1 MAGSLRSPLRAVPIA
16 TVVGASPSYPLF
28 LSASPLGSA
37 GPVLWG
43 EVSTVGWL
51 VEPAGSI
58 GLVVVGG
65 SIASVV
71 ATAAPVV
78 SEGCLVV
85 VGTGMVDG
93 CCMVV
98 VGIVG

>member
-1 MAGSLRSPLRAVPIA
+1 MVGSLRSPLRAVPIA
-16 TVVGASPSYPLF
+16 TVVGASPSCPLF
-28 LSASPLGSA
+28 LSASPLGSD
-37 GPVLWG
+37 GPVLWE

-51 VEPAGSI
+51 VEPGGI
-58 GLVVVGG
+58 GLVVGEG
-65 SIASVV
+65 SVSVV

-78 SEGCLVV
+78 SEGCSVV

-93 CCMVV
+93 CCMAV